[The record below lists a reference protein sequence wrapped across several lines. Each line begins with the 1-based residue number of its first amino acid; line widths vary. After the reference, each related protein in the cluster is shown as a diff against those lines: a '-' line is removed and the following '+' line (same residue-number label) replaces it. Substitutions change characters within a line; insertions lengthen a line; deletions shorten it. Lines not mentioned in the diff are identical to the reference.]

1 MLRITNIKLPPDF
14 SEDTLLELIQKKYG
28 IKNIKK
34 IRIAK
39 KSIDARRKNDVH
51 YVYAVDIETDNE
63 RQYIRKNISLYEDI
77 KYNFLKEIIP
87 EKPVVVVGMGPAG
100 MMCALTL
107 AKNGV
112 KVIVCERG
120 KPVDERMKD
129 VARFWNGG
137 RLDPSSNVQFGEGGA
152 GTFSDG
158 KLTTGISDFRI
169 RYILEEFHS
178 HGAPEEILYQAKPH
192 IGTDK
197 LCEIAKSIRNDIISH
212 GGEVRFSTKVTDI
225 IIANG
230 RVKGVKTFSDIG
242 EDIIETDNL
251 VLAVGHSA
259 RDTFEMLKAKGL
271 PMERKPFSVG
281 ARIEHSQEMINK
293 SQYGKFYDKFG
304 AADYKLSV
312 HLPNGRSVY
321 TFCMCPGGY
330 VVASASEEGGIVT
343 NGMSCFKR
351 DGNNANSA
359 VLVNITPQ
367 DFPGDDVLA
376 GMYFQ
381 REIEQKAYAA
391 AGNTYKAPAQRV
403 GSFLGN
409 SYCDNKLKPT
419 YRPGVTWTNLDK
431 IFPGFVTES
440 LRSAL
445 LIFDKKL
452 CGFADDSAVL
462 TAPETRSSSP
472 VRIIRDKE
480 TMQTDVGGLYPCGEG
495 AGYAGGITSAAVD
508 GVKIAEKIC
517 SLNSIKINNI

>member
-1 MLRITNIKLPPDF
+1 MLRITNIKLPPGHL
-14 SEDTLLELIQKKYG
+14 EDDLTEMVKKKHG

-34 IRIAK
+34 LRLAK
-39 KSIDARRKNDVH
+39 KSVDARRKNDVH

-63 RQYIRKNISLYEDI
+63 KQYIGKGVSFHEDV
-77 KYNFLKEIIP
+77 KYTFLKETVP
-87 EKPVVVVGMGPAG
+87 TKPVVIVGMGPAG

-112 KVIVCERG
+112 KTIVCERG
-120 KPVDERMKD
+120 KPVDERIKD
-129 VARFWNGG
+129 VEEFWKGG
-137 RLDPSSNVQFGEGGA
+137 RLNPSSNVQFGEGGA

-169 RYILEEFHS
+169 RYILEMFHS

-197 LCEIAKSIRNDIISH
+197 LCEMAKSIRNDIIAH
-212 GGEVRFSTKVTDI
+212 GGEIRFSTMVTDI
-225 IIANG
+225 IIESG
-230 RVKGVKTFSDIG
+230 RVKGVKIVSDDK

-259 RDTFEMLKAKGL
+259 RDTFEMLKANGL
-271 PMERKPFSVG
+271 RMERKPFSVG
-281 ARIEHSQEMINK
+281 ARIEHLQEMINK

-304 AADYKLSV
+304 AADYKLST

-343 NGMSCFKR
+343 NGMSCFDR
-351 DGNNANSA
+351 DGTNANSA

-391 AGNTYKAPAQRV
+391 AGSTYKAPAQRV
-403 GSFLGN
+403 GDFLGR
-409 SYCDNKLKPT
+409 SYSGSKVKPT
-419 YRPGVTWTNLDK
+419 YRPGVTWTDMDK
-431 IFPGFVTES
+431 IFPEFVTES

-445 LIFDKKL
+445 LVFDKKL
-452 CGFADDSAVL
+452 IGFANDSAIL

-480 TMQTDVGGLYPCGEG
+480 TLQADICGLYPCGEG

-517 SLNSIKINNI
+517 ALK